1 MAGNKKFA
9 TWAVSL
15 TNFLDLSCIVAGAS
29 GLTLWTSALKLDNF
43 QVGLLGALSANAF
56 GSAIGALIGGH
67 LSDKYGRKV
76 IYTYDMLVYMLGTL
90 IVVFSMNFPMLLA
103 GFIITGIAVGA
114 GVPA

>member
-1 MAGNKKFA
+1 MASNKKFA

-15 TNFLDLSCIVAGAS
+15 TNFLDSSCIVAGAS

-76 IYTYDMLVYMLGTL
+76 IYTKNKPL
-90 IVVFSMNFPMLLA
+90 FE
-103 GFIITGIAVGA
+103 GFIFLIEL
-114 GVPA
+114 GVEKLI